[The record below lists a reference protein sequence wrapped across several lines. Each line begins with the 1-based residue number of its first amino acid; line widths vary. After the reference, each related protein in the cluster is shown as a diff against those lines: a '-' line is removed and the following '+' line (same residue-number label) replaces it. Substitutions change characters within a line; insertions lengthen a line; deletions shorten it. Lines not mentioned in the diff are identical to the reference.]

1 MPILAIL
8 VILIQVGFAVH
19 AIRNGR
25 ELYWVAIIV
34 MFPLIGCL
42 VYFFVGVYPTLGV
55 EKRAKKAAA
64 GIAKLVDPDRDM
76 RVRIDDVEQCGSVD
90 NKLALAQECENRGHL
105 DDAAKLYKSVLT
117 GAFVNDAKIQYA
129 YANVCFAKGDFLTAK
144 NTLIRLLETMPKA
157 ESGSAALLLARTHE
171 ALNER
176 DEALKLYE
184 PLAFSYAGEEARY
197 RYASLLKQVGHE
209 AEARKVLQEILA
221 NARRQER
228 WYTRQHAAWID
239 AAKRDLG

>member
-1 MPILAIL
+1 MPILAVL

-55 EKRAKKAAA
+55 EKRAKKAAS

-76 RVRIDDVEQCGSVD
+76 RARIDDVEQCGSVD

-105 DDAAKLYKSVLT
+105 DDAAKLYKSVLS
-117 GAFVNDAKIQYA
+117 GAFVNDPKIQYA
-129 YANVCFAKGDFLTAK
+129 YANVCFAKGDFATAK
-144 NTLIRLLETMPKA
+144 HTLSRLVETLPKA
-157 ESGSAALLLARTHE
+157 EGGNAALLLARTHE
-171 ALNER
+171 ALGER
-176 DEALKLYE
+176 NDALRLYE

-197 RYASLLKQVGHE
+197 RYASLLNQVGRQ
-209 AEARKVLQEILA
+209 AEARKVLEEILA

-228 WYTRQHAAWID
+228 WYSRQHASWID